1 MRFKTGVILDCFQLP
16 LPESLEKASE
26 LQVDGVQMYVNT
38 RAVRPWIKDAKQRR
52 FWKNEI
58 SRQGLEIAALCGDL
72 GGYGFEIKAEHATKI
87 AETKAI
93 IDLAVAMD
101 TNIVTSHIGII
112 TDKTRENLIS
122 AMRKVADYA
131 KERGVYYAIE
141 TGPETATQLNQF
153 INTVGMKNLKVNFDP
168 ANLIMIHGE
177 DIISA
182 VKILSDSIVHTHAK
196 DGKQLK
202 PCDPVKIYAAFAEND
217 YSNVTMDDYFLELPL
232 GEGDVGFPSYLS
244 ALKTIGYTGYLT
256 IEREAGNNR
265 VGDITSAAAFL
276 KSFLS

>member
-1 MRFKTGVILDCFQLP
+1 
-16 LPESLEKASE
+16 
-26 LQVDGVQMYVNT
+26 
-38 RAVRPWIKDAKQRR
+38 
-52 FWKNEI
+52 
-58 SRQGLEIAALCGDL
+58 
-72 GGYGFEIKAEHATKI
+72 
-87 AETKAI
+87 
-93 IDLAVAMD
+93 
-101 TNIVTSHIGII
+101 
-112 TDKTRENLIS
+112 
-122 AMRKVADYA
+122 
-131 KERGVYYAIE
+131 
-141 TGPETATQLNQF
+141 
-153 INTVGMKNLKVNFDP
+153 MKNLKVNFDP